1 VRLPR
6 LEHDY
11 VTCLAQNPQDAKVIA
26 FATRRR
32 DVYLSAD
39 GGARWR
45 RIAAA
50 PDAQKLEDEESE

>member
-1 VRLPR
+1 
-6 LEHDY
+6 
-11 VTCLAQNPQDAKVIA
+11 VTCLAQNPQDGKVIA

-39 GGARWR
+39 GGASWR

-50 PDAQKLEDEESE
+50 HDAQKLDDEEGE